1 MSERART
8 SGRPVAM
15 ITGATGGLGRVL
27 APELAGEGYDLALL
41 GSDNG
46 RLEALRD
53 ELGLDGEHT
62 LSVAANLRD
71 ARGATAAIDAVYERF
86 GRVDA
91 LAHLVGGWTGGMHI
105 GRSPDDPYAS
115 MIDQHF
121 WTSLNVVRDLAPRM
135 VEAGFGRI
143 VAVSSPMAA
152 APDAGMSAYAVGKA
166 AQEALF
172 AALAQEVVGTGVT
185 VNVVR
190 VRAID
195 TSGGAAGSEKD
206 YATTPAEISAAIRY
220 LFSPDARVVNGQR
233 IGLHSGV

>member
-1 MSERART
+1 MSDRA
-8 SGRPVAM
+8 VAM

-27 APELAGEGYDLALL
+27 APDLAADGYALALL
-41 GSDNG
+41 GSDAG
-46 RLEALRD
+46 RLEALRS
-53 ELGLDGEHT
+53 ELGLDPERT
-62 LSVAANLRD
+62 LTVAANLRE
-71 ARGATAAIDAVYERF
+71 ARSTTEAVDAVYERF

-135 VEAGFGRI
+135 VDAGFGRI

-166 AQEALF
+166 AQETLF
-172 AALAQEVVGTGVT
+172 AALAQEVVGSGVT

-195 TSGGAAGSEKD
+195 TSAGEAGSDKD
-206 YATTPAEISAAIRY
+206 SATTPAEISAAIRY
-220 LFSPDARVVNGQR
+220 LFSGRARVVNGQC
-233 IGLHSGV
+233 IGLHSGI